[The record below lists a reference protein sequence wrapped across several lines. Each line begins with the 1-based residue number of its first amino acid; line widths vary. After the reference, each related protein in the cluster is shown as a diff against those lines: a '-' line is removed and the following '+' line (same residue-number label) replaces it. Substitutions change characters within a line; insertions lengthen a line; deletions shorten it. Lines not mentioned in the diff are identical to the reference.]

1 MRFLTSRTIRDRG
14 RRAVEPEKD
23 LAYAMRHDE
32 ERRSGRAWEDSCL
45 RRWPY
50 DKAVRFTHGANC
62 PDLCSFDVFAK
73 DGIIVWKSHKT
84 DNLTPYPDVPDYE
97 PRGGSLTLSTAWHVA
112 PCAWGIPLSVAN
124 ASICGA
130 RPNPAGMPIT

>member
-14 RRAVEPEKD
+14 RRAVEPGKD

-32 ERRSGRAWEDSCL
+32 ERRGGRAWEDSCR

-73 DGIIVWKSHKT
+73 GGIIVWKSQKT
-84 DNLTPYPDVPDYE
+84 DNLTPYPDIFDHE
-97 PRGGSLTLSTAWHVA
+97 PRGGSLTLSTAWRVA
-112 PCAWGIPLSVAN
+112 PCAWGIPLSVASS
-124 ASICGA
+124 SICGA
-130 RPNPAGMPIT
+130 RPKTAGMPIP

>member
-50 DKAVRFTHGANC
+50 DKAVRFTHGGQAVQTW
-62 PDLCSFDVFAK
+62 CSFDVFAK
-73 DGIIVWKSHKT
+73 DGIIRLEISKDRSS
-84 DNLTPYPDVPDYE
+84 L
-97 PRGGSLTLSTAWHVA
+97 PRILMFPITSRVVA
-112 PCAWGIPLSVAN
+112 P
-124 ASICGA
+124 
-130 RPNPAGMPIT
+130 